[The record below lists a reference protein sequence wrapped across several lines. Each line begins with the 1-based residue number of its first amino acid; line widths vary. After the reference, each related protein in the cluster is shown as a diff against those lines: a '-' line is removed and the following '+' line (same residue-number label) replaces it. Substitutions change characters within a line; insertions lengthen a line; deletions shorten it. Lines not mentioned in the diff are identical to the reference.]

1 MSKDKK
7 LQEKKRKKIPRLTF
21 ILSLVFPGLAHF
33 KEGRA
38 KPGFLLSSF
47 SALQI
52 IILVVGLINGRMA
65 WFGGVLDQVIASWAS
80 VFFVLGFWLLS
91 YISIKRSFLKQE
103 SGGYWTRAARGFMR
117 HKKGLVGAF
126 IVFLVIWS
134 ALFAPLVAPYK
145 PLKMDLMHTI
155 TSPGGGGHPLGTDN
169 YGRDILSRIIF
180 GSRVALGVGGG
191 ATLLNMIFGG
201 LLGLLGGYYKGFID
215 SVIMRFLEVLNSI
228 PYIIF
233 ALLVLSVFGAG
244 VLQIIIVLGIYGLQA
259 ARIIRSE
266 VLSVREEDYIMACE
280 ALGAGDFR
288 KIFKHIFPNSMA
300 SLLVVMTMRIGIN
313 IIVVAGLS
321 FLGFGV
327 KPPTPSW
334 GAMLQSAQSYM
345 TVAWWMAVFPGLAIV
360 LTVFGFNLLGDS
372 LRDVLDP
379 KMSASGR

>member
-1 MSKDKK
+1 MTEEAK
-7 LQEKKRKKIPRLTF
+7 LQRKRKKLSRLTF
-21 ILSLVFPGLAHF
+21 ILSLIFPGLGHF
-33 KEGRA
+33 NERKVKAGI
-38 KPGFLLSSF
+38 LLSSF
-47 SALQI
+47 ATVQI
-52 IILVVGLINGRMA
+52 VVLIVGLFNNRMA
-65 WFGGVLDQVIASWAS
+65 WFGGALDHVIATWAS
-80 VFFVLGFWLLS
+80 VLFILSFWVLS
-91 YISIKRSFLKQE
+91 YVGIRRSFLKQE

-126 IVFLVIWS
+126 IVVLVVWG
-134 ALFAPLVAPYK
+134 ALFAPIVAPYK
-145 PLKMDLMHTI
+145 PLKMDLMHTV
-155 TSPGGGGHPLGTDN
+155 TGPGGGGHPLGTDN
-169 YGRDILSRIIF
+169 FGRDILSRIIY

-191 ATLLNMIFGG
+191 ATLLNMVFGG
-201 LLGLLGGYYKGFID
+201 LLGLLGGYYKGIID
-215 SVIMRFLEVLNSI
+215 SSLMRFLEVLNSI

-233 ALLVLSVFGAG
+233 ALLILSVFGAG
-244 VLQIIIVLGIYGLQA
+244 VMQIIIVLGIYGLQA

-280 ALGAGDFR
+280 ATGAGDFR
-288 KIFKHIFPNSMA
+288 KLFNHIFPNSMA
-300 SLLVVMTMRIGIN
+300 SLLVVTTMRIGIN

>member
-1 MSKDKK
+1 MTNEKKSPQRRKK
-7 LQEKKRKKIPRLTF
+7 LPRLIF
-21 ILSLVFPGLAHF
+21 VLSLIFPGLGHF
-33 KEGRA
+33 NEGKVKA
-38 KPGFLLSSF
+38 GFLLSTLTV
-47 SALQI
+47 LQI
-52 IILVVGLINGRMA
+52 VILVVGFLNSRMA
-65 WFGGVLDQVIASWAS
+65 WLGGALDRVLATWAS
-80 VFFVLGFWLLS
+80 VVFLIGFWV
-91 YISIKRSFLKQE
+91 ISVVSIRRSFLKRE
-103 SGGYWTRAARGFMR
+103 SGGYWTRASRGFMR
-117 HKKGLVGAF
+117 HKKGLVGSF
-126 IVFLVIWS
+126 IVLLAIWG
-134 ALFAPLVAPYK
+134 ALFAPLVAPYE
-145 PLKMDLMHTI
+145 PLKMNLLHTV
-155 TSPGGGGHPLGTDN
+155 TAPGKAGHPLGTDN

-201 LLGLLGGYYKGFID
+201 LLGLLGGYYKGIID
-215 SVIMRFLEVLNSI
+215 SAVMRFLEVLNSI

-233 ALLVLSVFGAG
+233 ALLILSVFGAG
-244 VLQIIIVLGIYGLQA
+244 VMQIIIVLGIYGLQA

-280 ALGAGDFR
+280 ATGAGDFR
-288 KIFKHIFPNSMA
+288 KIFNHIFPNSMA
-300 SLLVVMTMRIGIN
+300 SLLIVMTMRIGIN

-334 GAMLQSAQSYM
+334 GAMLQASQAYM

-379 KMSASGR
+379 RMSASGR

>member
-1 MSKDKK
+1 MTEKKK
-7 LQEKKRKKIPRLTF
+7 LQKKRKKLPRSTF
-21 ILSLVFPGLAHF
+21 ILSLLFPGLGHF
-33 KEGRA
+33 KEGRLKA
-38 KPGFLLSSF
+38 GFLLSSF
-47 SALQI
+47 TVLQI
-52 IILVVGLINGRMA
+52 VIMVVGFSNGRMK
-65 WFGGVLDQVIASWAS
+65 WLGGSIDGTIATWAS
-80 VFFVLGFWLLS
+80 VLFLLVIWALSVIMIRRS
-91 YISIKRSFLKQE
+91 YLKRE

-117 HKKGLVGAF
+117 HKKGLAGAF
-126 IVFLVIWS
+126 IVLLVMWA
-134 ALFAPLVAPYK
+134 ALFAPLVAPFK
-145 PLKMDLMHTI
+145 PLKMDLLHTV
-155 TSPGGGGHPLGTDN
+155 TAPGGGGHPLGTDN
-169 YGRDILSRIIF
+169 FGRDILSRIIY

-191 ATLLNMIFGG
+191 ATLLNMVLGG
-201 LLGLLGGYYKGFID
+201 LLGLLGGYYKGIID
-215 SVIMRFLEVLNSI
+215 STVMRFLEVLNSI

-244 VLQIIIVLGIYGLQA
+244 VIQIIIVLGIYGLQA

-280 ALGAGDFR
+280 ATGAGDFR
-288 KIFKHIFPNSMA
+288 KLFNHIFPNSMA
-300 SLLVVMTMRIGIN
+300 SLLVVTTMRIGIN

>member
-1 MSKDKK
+1 MTNEKKSPQRRKK
-7 LQEKKRKKIPRLTF
+7 LPRLTF
-21 ILSLVFPGLAHF
+21 VLSLIFPGLGHF
-33 KEGRA
+33 NEGKVKA
-38 KPGFLLSSF
+38 GFLLSTLTV
-47 SALQI
+47 LQI
-52 IILVVGLINGRMA
+52 IILAVGFLNSRMA
-65 WFGGVLDQVIASWAS
+65 WFGGALDRVLATWAS
-80 VFFVLGFWLLS
+80 VVFLIGFWV
-91 YISIKRSFLKQE
+91 ISVVSIRRSFLKRE
-103 SGGYWTRAARGFMR
+103 SGGYWTRASREFMR
-117 HKKGLVGAF
+117 HKKGLVGSF
-126 IVFLVIWS
+126 IVLLAIWG
-134 ALFAPLVAPYK
+134 ALFAPLVSPYE
-145 PLKMDLMHTI
+145 PLKMNLLHTV
-155 TSPGGGGHPLGTDN
+155 TAPGKAGHPLGTDN

-201 LLGLLGGYYKGFID
+201 LLGLLGGYYKGIID
-215 SVIMRFLEVLNSI
+215 SAIMRFLEVLNSI

-244 VLQIIIVLGIYGLQA
+244 VMQIIIVLGIYGLQA

-280 ALGAGDFR
+280 ATGAGDFR
-288 KIFKHIFPNSMA
+288 KVFNHIFPNSMA

-334 GAMLQSAQSYM
+334 GAMLQASQAYM

-379 KMSASGR
+379 RMSASGR

>member
-1 MSKDKK
+1 MTNEKKSPQRRKK
-7 LQEKKRKKIPRLTF
+7 LPRLTF
-21 ILSLVFPGLAHF
+21 VLSLIFPGLGHF
-33 KEGRA
+33 NEGKVKA
-38 KPGFLLSSF
+38 GFLLSTLTV
-47 SALQI
+47 LQI
-52 IILVVGLINGRMA
+52 IILAVGFLNSRMA
-65 WFGGVLDQVIASWAS
+65 WFGGALDRVLATWAS
-80 VFFVLGFWLLS
+80 VVFLIGFWV
-91 YISIKRSFLKQE
+91 ISVVSIRRSFLKRE
-103 SGGYWTRAARGFMR
+103 SGGYWTRASREFMR
-117 HKKGLVGAF
+117 HKKGLVGSF
-126 IVFLVIWS
+126 IVLLAIWG
-134 ALFAPLVAPYK
+134 ALFAPLVSPYE
-145 PLKMDLMHTI
+145 PLKMNLLHTV
-155 TSPGGGGHPLGTDN
+155 TAPGKAGHPLGTDN

-201 LLGLLGGYYKGFID
+201 LLGLLGGYYKGIID
-215 SVIMRFLEVLNSI
+215 SAVMRFLEVLNSI

-244 VLQIIIVLGIYGLQA
+244 VMQIIIVLGIYGLQA

-280 ALGAGDFR
+280 ATGAGDFR
-288 KIFKHIFPNSMA
+288 KIFNHIFPNSMA
-300 SLLVVMTMRIGIN
+300 SLLIVMTMRIGIN

-334 GAMLQSAQSYM
+334 GAMLQASQAYM

-379 KMSASGR
+379 RMSASGR

>member
-1 MSKDKK
+1 MTEKKK
-7 LQEKKRKKIPRLTF
+7 LQKKRKNLPRLTF
-21 ILSLVFPGLAHF
+21 ILSLIFPGLGHF
-33 KEGRA
+33 NEGKVKA
-38 KPGFLLSSF
+38 GILLTSF
-47 SALQI
+47 TAVQI
-52 IILVVGLINGRMA
+52 VILVVGLLNNRMA
-65 WFGGVLDQVIASWAS
+65 WFGGALDKIIASWAS
-80 VFFVLGFWLLS
+80 LLFILVFWVLS
-91 YISIKRSFLKQE
+91 YVGIRRSYLKRE

-126 IVFLVIWS
+126 IVVLVVWA
-134 ALFAPLVAPYK
+134 ALFAPLIAPYK
-145 PLKMDLMHTI
+145 PMKMDLMHTV

-169 YGRDILSRIIF
+169 FGRDILSRIIY

-191 ATLLNMIFGG
+191 ATLLNMVFGG
-201 LLGLLGGYYKGFID
+201 LLGLLGGYYKGIID
-215 SVIMRFLEVLNSI
+215 STLMRFLEVLNSI

-244 VLQIIIVLGIYGLQA
+244 VMQIIIVLGIYGLQA

-280 ALGAGDFR
+280 ATGAGDFR
-288 KIFKHIFPNSMA
+288 KLFNHIFPNSMA
-300 SLLVVMTMRIGIN
+300 SLLVVTTMRIGIN